1 MSKRNCQIKIGK
13 QEIEKIAGL
22 SYLGSMT
29 DVQGRYRHRYE
40 RRYWQTETSIYFTEA
55 YMEF

>member
-1 MSKRNCQIKIGK
+1 MSKCNCQIKIGR

-22 SYLGSMT
+22 SYLGGMT
-29 DVQGRYRHRYE
+29 DVQGSYRRRYE
-40 RRYWQTETSIYFTEA
+40 RTYWQSETSIYFTEA